1 MTHLPF
7 VQVEPIVIRARVTIA
22 DRPYSALLIV
32 PSYAAGLFVADGR
45 NRDIGPNGPPEVGH
59 MAGHRGSVEGQD
71 EVGQCKQG
79 SKTEAN
85 MQELEGKVAIVTGA
99 ASGIGRATVELF
111 AAEGGAVIAA
121 DVNDEQGQG
130 LADELARKDRTCA
143 FVHVDVSKESDV
155 EAMVHL
161 ALSQFGRL
169 DVLFNNA
176 GIEGEQAPTAD
187 ATTDN
192 WERVI
197 AINLKGVFLGLKHG
211 LQAMLR
217 TGGGSIVNNASVAGL
232 VGFAGIPAYCAAKGG
247 VIQLTRTAALEYAAQ
262 GIRVNCLCPGVID
275 TPMIE
280 RFTHEHPDALAQLK
294 QMEPVGRL
302 GRPQEVAELALFL
315 ASDRSSFIT
324 GAIIPVDGGFVAR

>member
-1 MTHLPF
+1 
-7 VQVEPIVIRARVTIA
+7 
-22 DRPYSALLIV
+22 
-32 PSYAAGLFVADGR
+32 
-45 NRDIGPNGPPEVGH
+45 

-71 EVGQCKQG
+71 KVGQRKQDNG
-79 SKTEAN
+79 EEVI
-85 MQELEGKVAIVTGA
+85 MQELQGKVAIVTGA

-111 AAEGGAVIAA
+111 AAEGAAVVAA
-121 DVNDEQGQG
+121 DVNDEQGQR
-130 LADELARKDRTCA
+130 LADELARKNCTCA

-155 EAMVHL
+155 AAMVHF

-217 TGGGSIVNNASVAGL
+217 TGGGSIVNNASVAGI
-232 VGFAGIPAYCAAKGG
+232 VGFAGIPAYCASKGG

-275 TPMIE
+275 TPMVE
-280 RFTHEHPDALAQLK
+280 RFTHDNPDALAQLK
-294 QMEPVGRL
+294 QMEPLGRL